1 MLLIP
6 PPPNQTCRFTFA
18 TGSADN
24 VKKWKYPNGD
34 FMLNFDPHNTVVNA
48 MAVNS
53 EGVCVTGG
61 VCLWSF
67 HVSGYGGYA

>member
-1 MLLIP
+1 METVYLNLFP
-6 PPPNQTCRFTFA
+6 TTCRFTFA
-18 TGSADN
+18 TASADN

-61 VCLWSF
+61 VLWLRIREEGEWF
-67 HVSGYGGYA
+67 P